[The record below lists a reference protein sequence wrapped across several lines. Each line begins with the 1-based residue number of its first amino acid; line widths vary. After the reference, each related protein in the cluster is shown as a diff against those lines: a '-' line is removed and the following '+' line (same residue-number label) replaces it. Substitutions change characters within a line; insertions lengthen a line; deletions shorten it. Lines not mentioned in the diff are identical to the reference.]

1 MREDFSLKEM
11 ILYGFTMGFTFS
23 YLALKHLSYGI
34 IVWGQYIAY
43 AIIMLAVC
51 MGVCFLL
58 NLKLNRVIKN
68 FDKQAYIGVEHL
80 RNRMEILDA
89 VVFLDIL
96 LDSLIE
102 MPMLFDPMRGPDNIF
117 TSPFLWYFIL
127 CVVMEVVSIRLIGK
141 TFKARKVIGRLENP
155 LRAQNADPFAYLKE
169 STDTNSEA
177 ANNTEL
183 MLSKLPEEELV
194 SEEAEQEWRKCPNCG
209 SENPPQLQQCVFCGG
224 ELGEKENG
232 SNV

>member
-58 NLKLNRVIKN
+58 NLKLNRVIKK
-68 FDKQAYIGVEHL
+68 FDKQAYMGVEHL

-89 VVFLDIL
+89 VVFLDIF

-102 MPMLFDPMRGPDNIF
+102 IPILFDPMRGPDNIF

-127 CVVMEVVSIRLIGK
+127 CVVMEIVSIRLIGK

-194 SEEAEQEWRKCPNCG
+194 SEEAEQEWRRCPNCG
-209 SENPPQLQQCVFCGG
+209 SENPPRLRQCVFCGR
-224 ELGEKENG
+224 ELGGKAG
-232 SNV
+232 SDD

>member
-194 SEEAEQEWRKCPNCG
+194 SEEAEQEWRRCPNCG

-224 ELGEKENG
+224 ELGGKAG
-232 SNV
+232 SDD